1 MVKGDDDKHKGKRP
15 APKSADC
22 ANISLL
28 QYLEEAQALAKS
40 MGGSVVSW
48 KKESRSSTASKI
60 GEGGSSSK

>member
-15 APKSADC
+15 APKSTDR
-22 ANISLL
+22 ANISPR

-48 KKESRSSTASKI
+48 KKESRSSTVSKI